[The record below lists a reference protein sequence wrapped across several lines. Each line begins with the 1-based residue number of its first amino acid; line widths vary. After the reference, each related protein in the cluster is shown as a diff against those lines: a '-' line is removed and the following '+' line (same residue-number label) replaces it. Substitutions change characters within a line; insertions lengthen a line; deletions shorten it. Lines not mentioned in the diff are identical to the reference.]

1 MITTVYLVRHAEP
14 NFYNHNDMDRELT
27 PKGLQDCQ
35 LLLNYFSK
43 QNIHVIYSSPYRR
56 AIETIKATAEFHQ
69 VSIIKRDAFRER
81 KISSNW
87 IEDFQNFVQKQWQD
101 FSFKLPS
108 GESLE
113 EVQERT
119 VHALKYLLKERIGE
133 QIIISSHGTAIS
145 TIVNYFYP
153 QFGLSD
159 FQKLKHLFPFIIR
172 MTFDKERCLSIYLD
186 NIFTGESNEIYSI

>member
-27 PKGLQDCQ
+27 LKGLQDCQ

-56 AIETIKATAEFHQ
+56 AIETIKSKAEFHQ
-69 VSIIKRDAFRER
+69 VSVIKRDAFRER

-119 VHALKYLLKERIGE
+119 VHALKCLLKERLGE

-159 FQKLKHLFPFIIR
+159 FQKLKRLFPFIIR
-172 MTFDKERCLSIYLD
+172 MTFDKKRCLSIFLV

>member
-27 PKGLQDCQ
+27 PKCLQDCQ

-43 QNIHVIYSSPYRR
+43 QTIHVIYSSPYRR
-56 AIETIKATAEFHQ
+56 AIETIKSTAVFHQ

-119 VHALKYLLKERIGE
+119 IHALKCLLKERPGE

-159 FQKLKHLFPFIIR
+159 FQKLKRLFPFIIR

>member
-27 PKGLQDCQ
+27 LKGLQDCQ

-56 AIETIKATAEFHQ
+56 AIETIKSKAEFHQ
-69 VSIIKRDAFRER
+69 VSVIKRDAFRER

-119 VHALKYLLKERIGE
+119 VHALKYLLKERLGE

-159 FQKLKHLFPFIIR
+159 FQKLKRLFPFIIR

>member
-43 QNIHVIYSSPYRR
+43 QTIHVIYSSPYRR
-56 AIETIKATAEFHQ
+56 AIETIKSTAEFHQ
-69 VSIIKRDAFRER
+69 VSVIKRDAFRER

-87 IEDFQNFVQKQWQD
+87 IEDFQNFVKKQWQD

-119 VHALKYLLKERIGE
+119 IHALKCLLKERPGE

-159 FQKLKHLFPFIIR
+159 FQKLKRLFPFIIR

>member
-27 PKGLQDCQ
+27 LKGLQDCQ

-56 AIETIKATAEFHQ
+56 AIETIKSKAEFHQ
-69 VSIIKRDAFRER
+69 VSVIKRDAFRER

-119 VHALKYLLKERIGE
+119 VHALKCLLKERLGE

-159 FQKLKHLFPFIIR
+159 FQKLKRLFPFIIR

>member
-27 PKGLQDCQ
+27 LKGLQDCQ

-56 AIETIKATAEFHQ
+56 AIETIKSKAEFHQ
-69 VSIIKRDAFRER
+69 VSVIKRDAFRER

-119 VHALKYLLKERIGE
+119 VHALKCLLKERLGE

-159 FQKLKHLFPFIIR
+159 FQKLKRLFPFIIR

-186 NIFTGESNEIYSI
+186 NIFTGESNEIYFI

>member
-27 PKGLQDCQ
+27 LKGLQDCQ

-56 AIETIKATAEFHQ
+56 AIETIKSKAEFHQ
-69 VSIIKRDAFRER
+69 VSVIKRDAFRER

-119 VHALKYLLKERIGE
+119 VHALKCLLKERLGE